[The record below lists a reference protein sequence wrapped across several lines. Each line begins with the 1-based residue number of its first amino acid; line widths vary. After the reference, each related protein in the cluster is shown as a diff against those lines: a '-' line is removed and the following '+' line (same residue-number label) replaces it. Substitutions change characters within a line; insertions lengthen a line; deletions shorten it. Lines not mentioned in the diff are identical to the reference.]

1 MHLVLLTVHN
11 GLGKLGGSRADRLV
25 LLGGEDIDSHKV
37 ALGGT
42 VLANLGLGDIDD
54 LAGPALDHN
63 CATQAP

>member
-1 MHLVLLTVHN
+1 MAVHDR
-11 GLGKLGGSRADRLV
+11 LRKLCRSRADGLV
-25 LLGGEDIDSHKV
+25 LLGREDINTYEV